1 MDLFSSLP
9 PDVWSEILS
18 YLPPKELS
26 ENSQRLC
33 KHLSSIEGAERAAW
47 LAIRSFVGIARN
59 YAWTTLSSPSLSSS
73 SSSSSSSAVTATALV
88 AKKKEDDDSNAD
100 RIQTLLL
107 NDTSVVG
114 DFIRNIDQQGAL
126 NNDDADDN
134 IFRYQDETWQDLYDL
149 IHTALL
155 RATATIINTVNTDEV
170 QNINHDDD
178 DDDEEEEENGL
189 NDVDD
194 RDGGNVDTVEREV
207 NENKNDSSNDNEGC
221 CCSYDH
227 ECVALLVGLIFN
239 SPTLPKRMSVRR
251 REKLAAIARAYH
263 HYSSNR
269 RSRNEQRGAFNTRYS
284 LISLRLGHAG
294 LWDIASDILQS
305 YASFDIDIDMSKED
319 GTATYS
325 YRPHGI
331 TNDNSTEVLLI
342 DSMIYSS
349 KFLIDRLYSQTYVRQ
364 DDTKDL
370 EMAVYLGRIAVEFS
384 ADKEKKK
391 KTASSSSVGVNNHLE
406 ERNNSSQRQ
415 HGSLLQPPL
424 PPPIASLFTHDAV
437 RHVHAKLALG
447 RAGTLLAQHIGLGA
461 TNISELRIIVSLS
474 CCSIDIANSTL
485 HQSSRPC
492 ITQLPLYLFLLI
504 HLNSLNR

>member
-1 MDLFSSLP
+1 M
-9 PDVWSEILS
+9 
-18 YLPPKELS
+18 
-26 ENSQRLC
+26 
-33 KHLSSIEGAERAAW
+33 
-47 LAIRSFVGIARN
+47 
-59 YAWTTLSSPSLSSS
+59 
-73 SSSSSSSAVTATALV
+73 
-88 AKKKEDDDSNAD
+88 
-100 RIQTLLL
+100 
-107 NDTSVVG
+107 
-114 DFIRNIDQQGAL
+114 
-126 NNDDADDN
+126 
-134 IFRYQDETWQDLYDL
+134 
-149 IHTALL
+149 
-155 RATATIINTVNTDEV
+155 
-170 QNINHDDD
+170 
-178 DDDEEEEENGL
+178 
-189 NDVDD
+189 
-194 RDGGNVDTVEREV
+194 
-207 NENKNDSSNDNEGC
+207 
-221 CCSYDH
+221 
-227 ECVALLVGLIFN
+227 
-239 SPTLPKRMSVRR
+239 
-251 REKLAAIARAYH
+251 
-263 HYSSNR
+263 
-269 RSRNEQRGAFNTRYS
+269 
-284 LISLRLGHAG
+284 GHAG

-305 YASFDIDIDMSKED
+305 HASFDIDIDIDMSKED

-325 YRPHGI
+325 YRPHDI

-391 KTASSSSVGVNNHLE
+391 KTASSSSIGLNNHLE

-461 TNISELRIIVSLS
+461 TNISDLRIIVSL
-474 CCSIDIANSTL
+474 CCCYIDIANSTL